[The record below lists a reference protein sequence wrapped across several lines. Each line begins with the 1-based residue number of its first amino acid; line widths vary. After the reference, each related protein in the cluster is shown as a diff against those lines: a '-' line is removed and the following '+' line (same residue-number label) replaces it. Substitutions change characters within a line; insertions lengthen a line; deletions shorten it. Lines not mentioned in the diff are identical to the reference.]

1 MSRVSIRYKEK
12 RNGMK
17 SVYLQ
22 FYPGIRN
29 SKGEIVKYEFLNLEV
44 YSNPKTKDQRLF
56 NKTIEEISESIR
68 CQRYIQI
75 VRRDYNFLGKDNL
88 DGDFL
93 EYFHRNADFHGPKFE
108 AARLHFEEFC
118 GHSCK
123 FRDLSQSFCEKYR
136 YYILHDKHLTNNN
149 KSIKRNTASS
159 YFNVFLNIVKL
170 AFKDN
175 IISHDYTSDIRPI
188 KWNHD
193 TSKDY
198 LTDEEVMML
207 EHVKYEKYPQ
217 IPQASL
223 FSIYTGLRRSD
234 ILDLKWEHFVRRGNH
249 VYIEKYIAKT
259 GMFARLPL
267 SKDALRIIG
276 KRKKEGTV
284 FTELTISILNI
295 HVKKWLESAGIKKN
309 ITFHCFRHTYAMMLT
324 EKGISINVI
333 SALLC
338 HKKLSSTQIYSK
350 VTRQMAEEAIEKA
363 NIMGINKQKKGKS
376 TISPELAL

>member
-12 RNGMK
+12 TNGMK

-22 FYPGIRN
+22 FYPGIRD

-44 YSNPKTKDQRLF
+44 YSNPKTKAQRLF

-75 VRRDYNFLGKDNL
+75 VKRDYNFLGKDNL
-88 DGDFL
+88 EGDFL

-118 GHSCK
+118 DHSCK
-123 FRDLSQSFCEKYR
+123 FKDLSPSLCEKYR
-136 YYILHDKHLTNNN
+136 FYILHDKHLANCD
-149 KSIKRNTASS
+149 KSIKHNTASS

-175 IISHDYTSDIRPI
+175 IIPDDYTKDVRPI

-193 TSKDY
+193 INKDY
-198 LTDEEVMML
+198 LTVEEIHLL
-207 EHVKYEKYPQ
+207 EQMKYDKHPQ
-217 IPQASL
+217 LPQACL

-249 VYIEKYIAKT
+249 VYIEKKIVKT
-259 GMFARLPL
+259 EMFVRLPL
-267 SKDALRIIG
+267 SRDALRIIG

-295 HVKKWLESAGIKKN
+295 HVKRWLELANIRKH

-324 EKGISINVI
+324 EKGISTNII
-333 SALLC
+333 SSLLC
-338 HKKLSSTQIYSK
+338 HKKLSSTQVYSK
-350 VTRQMAEEAIEKA
+350 VTTQMVERTIEQIDFK
-363 NIMGINKQKKGKS
+363 NDNNPKK
-376 TISPELAL
+376 LNL

>member
-12 RNGMK
+12 TNGMK

-29 SKGEIVKYEFLNLEV
+29 TKGEIVKYEFLNLEV
-44 YSNPKTKDQRLF
+44 YSNPKTKEQRLF

-75 VRRDYNFLGKDNL
+75 VKRDYNFLGKDNL
-88 DGDFL
+88 EGDFL

-123 FRDLSQSFCEKYR
+123 FKDLSPSLCEKYR
-136 YYILHDKHLTNNN
+136 FYILHDKHLANCD
-149 KSIKRNTASS
+149 KSIKHNTASS

-175 IISHDYTSDIRPI
+175 IIPDDYTKDVRPI

-193 TSKDY
+193 INKDY
-198 LTDEEVMML
+198 LTVEEIQLL
-207 EHVKYEKYPQ
+207 EQMKYDKHPQ
-217 IPQASL
+217 LPQACL

-249 VYIEKYIAKT
+249 VYIEKKIVKT
-259 GMFARLPL
+259 EMFVRLPL
-267 SKDALRIIG
+267 SRDALRIIG

-295 HVKKWLESAGIKKN
+295 HVKRWLELANIRKH

-324 EKGISINVI
+324 EKGISTNII
-333 SALLC
+333 SSLLC
-338 HKKLSSTQIYSK
+338 HKKLSSTQVYSK
-350 VTRQMAEEAIEKA
+350 VTTQMVERTIEQIDFK
-363 NIMGINKQKKGKS
+363 NDNNPKK
-376 TISPELAL
+376 LNL

>member
-12 RNGMK
+12 TNGMK

-118 GHSCK
+118 DHSCK
-123 FRDLSQSFCEKYR
+123 FKDLSPSLCEKYR
-136 YYILHDKHLTNNN
+136 FYILHDKHLANCD
-149 KSIKRNTASS
+149 KSIKHNTASS

-175 IISHDYTSDIRPI
+175 IIPDDYTKDVRPI

-193 TSKDY
+193 INKDY
-198 LTDEEVMML
+198 LTVEEIQLL
-207 EHVKYEKYPQ
+207 EQMKYDKHAQ
-217 IPQASL
+217 LPQACL

-249 VYIEKYIAKT
+249 VYIEKKIVKT
-259 GMFARLPL
+259 EMFVRLPL
-267 SKDALRIIG
+267 SRDALRIIG

-295 HVKKWLESAGIKKN
+295 HVKRWLELANIRKH

-324 EKGISINVI
+324 EKGISTNII
-333 SALLC
+333 SSLLC
-338 HKKLSSTQIYSK
+338 HKKLSSTQVYSK
-350 VTRQMAEEAIEKA
+350 VTTQMVERTIEQIDFK
-363 NIMGINKQKKGKS
+363 NDNNPKK
-376 TISPELAL
+376 LNL

>member
-12 RNGMK
+12 TNGMK

-29 SKGEIVKYEFLNLEV
+29 TKGEIVKYEFLNLEV
-44 YSNPKTKDQRLF
+44 YSNPKTKEQRLF

-123 FRDLSQSFCEKYR
+123 FKDLSPSLCEKYR
-136 YYILHDKHLTNNN
+136 FYILHDKHLANCD
-149 KSIKRNTASS
+149 KSIKHNTASS

-175 IISHDYTSDIRPI
+175 IIPDDYTKDVRPI

-193 TSKDY
+193 INKDY
-198 LTDEEVMML
+198 LTVEEIQLL
-207 EHVKYEKYPQ
+207 EHMKYDKHPQ
-217 IPQASL
+217 LPQACM

-249 VYIEKYIAKT
+249 VYIEKKIVKT
-259 GMFARLPL
+259 EMFVRLPL
-267 SKDALRIIG
+267 SRDALRIIG

-295 HVKKWLESAGIKKN
+295 HVKRWLELANIRKH

-324 EKGISINVI
+324 EKGISTNII
-333 SALLC
+333 SSLLC
-338 HKKLSSTQIYSK
+338 HKKLSSTQVYSK
-350 VTRQMAEEAIEKA
+350 VTTQMVERTIAQIDFKTD
-363 NIMGINKQKKGKS
+363 NNPKK
-376 TISPELAL
+376 LNL

>member
-12 RNGMK
+12 TNGMK

-29 SKGEIVKYEFLNLEV
+29 TKGEIVKYEFLNLEV
-44 YSNPKTKDQRLF
+44 YSNPKTKEQRLF

-123 FRDLSQSFCEKYR
+123 FKDLSPSLCEKYR
-136 YYILHDKHLTNNN
+136 FYILHDKHLANCD
-149 KSIKRNTASS
+149 KSIKHNTASS

-175 IISHDYTSDIRPI
+175 IIPDDYTKDVRPI

-193 TSKDY
+193 INKDY
-198 LTDEEVMML
+198 LTVEEIQLL
-207 EHVKYEKYPQ
+207 EQMKYDKHPQ
-217 IPQASL
+217 LPQACL

-249 VYIEKYIAKT
+249 VYIEKKIVKT
-259 GMFARLPL
+259 EMFVRLPL
-267 SKDALRIIG
+267 SRDALRIIG

-295 HVKKWLESAGIKKN
+295 HVKRWLELANIRKH

-324 EKGISINVI
+324 EKGISTNII
-333 SALLC
+333 SSLLC
-338 HKKLSSTQIYSK
+338 HKKLSSTQVYSK
-350 VTRQMAEEAIEKA
+350 VTTQMVERTIEQIDFK
-363 NIMGINKQKKGKS
+363 NDNNPKK
-376 TISPELAL
+376 LNL

>member
-12 RNGMK
+12 TNGMK

-44 YSNPKTKDQRLF
+44 YSNPKTKTQRLF

-75 VRRDYNFLGKDNL
+75 VKRDYNFLGKDNL
-88 DGDFL
+88 EGDFL
-93 EYFHRNADFHGPKFE
+93 EYFHTNADFHGPKFE

-123 FRDLSQSFCEKYR
+123 FKDLSPSLCEKYR
-136 YYILHDKHLTNNN
+136 FYILHDKHLANCD
-149 KSIKRNTASS
+149 KSIKHNTASS

-175 IISHDYTSDIRPI
+175 IIPDDYTKDVRPI

-193 TSKDY
+193 INKDY
-198 LTDEEVMML
+198 LTVEEIQLL
-207 EHVKYEKYPQ
+207 EHMKYDKHPQ
-217 IPQASL
+217 LPQACL

-249 VYIEKYIAKT
+249 VYIEKKIVKT
-259 GMFARLPL
+259 EMFVRLPL
-267 SKDALRIIG
+267 SRDALRIIG

-295 HVKKWLESAGIKKN
+295 HVKRWLELANIRKH

-324 EKGISINVI
+324 EKGISTNII
-333 SALLC
+333 SSLLC
-338 HKKLSSTQIYSK
+338 HKKLSSTQVYSK
-350 VTRQMAEEAIEKA
+350 VTTQMVERTIEQIDFK
-363 NIMGINKQKKGKS
+363 NDNNPKK
-376 TISPELAL
+376 LNL

>member
-12 RNGMK
+12 TNGMK

-22 FYPGIRN
+22 FYPGIRD

-44 YSNPKTKDQRLF
+44 YSNPKTKAQRLF
-56 NKTIEEISESIR
+56 NKTIEEISETIR

-75 VRRDYNFLGKDNL
+75 VKRDYNFLGKDNL
-88 DGDFL
+88 EGDFL

-123 FRDLSQSFCEKYR
+123 FKDLSPSLCEKYR
-136 YYILHDKHLTNNN
+136 FYILHDKHLANCD
-149 KSIKRNTASS
+149 KSIKHNTASS

-175 IISHDYTSDIRPI
+175 IIPDDYTKDVRPI

-193 TSKDY
+193 INKDY
-198 LTDEEVMML
+198 LTVEEIQLL
-207 EHVKYEKYPQ
+207 EHMKYDKHPQ
-217 IPQASL
+217 LPQACL

-249 VYIEKYIAKT
+249 VYIEKKIVKT
-259 GMFARLPL
+259 EMFVRLPL
-267 SKDALRIIG
+267 SRDALRIIG

-295 HVKKWLESAGIKKN
+295 HVKRWLELANIRKH
-309 ITFHCFRHTYAMMLT
+309 ITFHCFRHTYAMILT
-324 EKGISINVI
+324 EKGISTNII
-333 SALLC
+333 SSLLC
-338 HKKLSSTQIYSK
+338 HKKLSSTQVYSK
-350 VTRQMAEEAIEKA
+350 VTTQMVERTIEQIDFK
-363 NIMGINKQKKGKS
+363 NDNNPKK
-376 TISPELAL
+376 LNL

>member
-12 RNGMK
+12 TNGMK

-88 DGDFL
+88 EGDFL

-123 FRDLSQSFCEKYR
+123 FKDLSPSLCEKYR
-136 YYILHDKHLTNNN
+136 FYILHDKHLANCD
-149 KSIKRNTASS
+149 KSIKHNTASS

-175 IISHDYTSDIRPI
+175 IIPDDYTKDVRPI

-193 TSKDY
+193 INKDY
-198 LTDEEVMML
+198 LTVEEIQLL
-207 EHVKYEKYPQ
+207 EQMKYDKHPQ
-217 IPQASL
+217 LPQACL

-249 VYIEKYIAKT
+249 VYIEKKIVKT
-259 GMFARLPL
+259 EMFVRLPL
-267 SKDALRIIG
+267 SRDALRIIG

-295 HVKKWLESAGIKKN
+295 HVKRWLELANIRKH

-324 EKGISINVI
+324 EKGISTNII
-333 SALLC
+333 SSLLC
-338 HKKLSSTQIYSK
+338 HKKLSSTQVYSK
-350 VTRQMAEEAIEKA
+350 VTTQMVERTIEQIDFK
-363 NIMGINKQKKGKS
+363 NDNNPKK
-376 TISPELAL
+376 LNL

>member
-12 RNGMK
+12 TNGMK

-75 VRRDYNFLGKDNL
+75 VKRDYNFLGKDNL
-88 DGDFL
+88 EGDFL
-93 EYFHRNADFHGPKFE
+93 EYFHRNADCHGPKFE

-123 FRDLSQSFCEKYR
+123 FKDLSPSLCEKYR
-136 YYILHDKHLTNNN
+136 FYILHDKHLANCD
-149 KSIKRNTASS
+149 KSIKHNTASS

-175 IISHDYTSDIRPI
+175 IIPDDYTKDVRPI

-193 TSKDY
+193 INKDY
-198 LTDEEVMML
+198 LTVEEIQLL
-207 EHVKYEKYPQ
+207 EQMKYDKHPQ
-217 IPQASL
+217 LPQACL
-223 FSIYTGLRRSD
+223 LSIYTGLRRSD

-249 VYIEKYIAKT
+249 VYIEKKIVKT
-259 GMFARLPL
+259 EMFVRLPL
-267 SKDALRIIG
+267 SRDALRIIG

-295 HVKKWLESAGIKKN
+295 HVKRWLELANIRKH

-324 EKGISINVI
+324 EKGISTNII
-333 SALLC
+333 SSLLC
-338 HKKLSSTQIYSK
+338 HKKLSSTQVYSK
-350 VTRQMAEEAIEKA
+350 VTTQMVERTIEQIDFK
-363 NIMGINKQKKGKS
+363 NDNNPKK
-376 TISPELAL
+376 LNL

>member
-12 RNGMK
+12 TNGMK

-22 FYPGIRN
+22 FYPGIQN
-29 SKGEIVKYEFLNLEV
+29 PKGEIVKYEFLNLEV

-75 VRRDYNFLGKDNL
+75 VKRDYNFLGKDNL
-88 DGDFL
+88 EGDFL

-123 FRDLSQSFCEKYR
+123 FKDLSPSLCEKYR
-136 YYILHDKHLTNNN
+136 FYILHDKHLANCD
-149 KSIKRNTASS
+149 KSIKHNTASS

-175 IISHDYTSDIRPI
+175 IIPDDYTKDVRPI

-193 TSKDY
+193 INKDY
-198 LTDEEVMML
+198 LTVEEIQLL
-207 EHVKYEKYPQ
+207 EQMKYDKHPQ
-217 IPQASL
+217 LPQACL

-249 VYIEKYIAKT
+249 VYIEKKIVKT
-259 GMFARLPL
+259 EMFVRLPL
-267 SKDALRIIG
+267 SRDALRIIG

-295 HVKKWLESAGIKKN
+295 HVKRWLELANIRKH

-324 EKGISINVI
+324 EKGISTNII
-333 SALLC
+333 SSLLC
-338 HKKLSSTQIYSK
+338 HKKLSSTQVYSK
-350 VTRQMAEEAIEKA
+350 VTTQMVERTIEQIDFK
-363 NIMGINKQKKGKS
+363 NDNNPKK
-376 TISPELAL
+376 LNL

>member
-12 RNGMK
+12 TNGMK

-22 FYPGIRN
+22 FYPGIRD

-44 YSNPKTKDQRLF
+44 YSNPKTKAQRLF

-75 VRRDYNFLGKDNL
+75 VKRDYNFLGKDNL
-88 DGDFL
+88 EGDFL

-123 FRDLSQSFCEKYR
+123 FKDLSPSLCEKYR
-136 YYILHDKHLTNNN
+136 FYILHDKHLANCD
-149 KSIKRNTASS
+149 KSIKHNTASS

-175 IISHDYTSDIRPI
+175 IIPDEYTKDVRPI

-193 TSKDY
+193 INKDY
-198 LTDEEVMML
+198 LTVEEIQLL
-207 EHVKYEKYPQ
+207 EHMKYDKHPQ
-217 IPQASL
+217 LPQACL

-249 VYIEKYIAKT
+249 VYIEKKIVKT
-259 GMFARLPL
+259 EMFVRLPL
-267 SKDALRIIG
+267 SRDALRIIG

-295 HVKKWLESAGIKKN
+295 HVKRWLELANIRKH

-324 EKGISINVI
+324 EKGISTNII
-333 SALLC
+333 SSLLC
-338 HKKLSSTQIYSK
+338 HKKLSSTQVYSK
-350 VTRQMAEEAIEKA
+350 VTTQMVERTIEQIDFK
-363 NIMGINKQKKGKS
+363 NDNNPKK
-376 TISPELAL
+376 LNL

>member
-12 RNGMK
+12 TNGMK

-29 SKGEIVKYEFLNLEV
+29 TKGEIVKYEFLNLEV
-44 YSNPKTKDQRLF
+44 YSNPKTKEQRLF

-88 DGDFL
+88 EGDFL

-123 FRDLSQSFCEKYR
+123 FKDLSPSLCEKYR
-136 YYILHDKHLTNNN
+136 FYILHDKHLANCD
-149 KSIKRNTASS
+149 KSIKHNTASS

-175 IISHDYTSDIRPI
+175 IIPDDYTKDVRPI

-193 TSKDY
+193 INKDY
-198 LTDEEVMML
+198 LTVEEIQLL
-207 EHVKYEKYPQ
+207 EHMKYDKHPQ
-217 IPQASL
+217 LPQACL

-249 VYIEKYIAKT
+249 VYIEKKIVKT
-259 GMFARLPL
+259 EMFVRLPL
-267 SKDALRIIG
+267 SRDALRIIG

-295 HVKKWLESAGIKKN
+295 HVKRWLELANIRKH

-324 EKGISINVI
+324 EKGISTNII
-333 SALLC
+333 SSLLC
-338 HKKLSSTQIYSK
+338 HKKLSSTQVYSK
-350 VTRQMAEEAIEKA
+350 VTTQMVERTIEQIDFK
-363 NIMGINKQKKGKS
+363 NDNNPKK
-376 TISPELAL
+376 LNL

>member
-12 RNGMK
+12 TNGMK

-22 FYPGIRN
+22 FYPGIRD

-44 YSNPKTKDQRLF
+44 YSNPKTKAQRLF

-75 VRRDYNFLGKDNL
+75 VKRDYNFLGKDNL
-88 DGDFL
+88 EGDFL

-123 FRDLSQSFCEKYR
+123 FKDLSPSLCEKYR
-136 YYILHDKHLTNNN
+136 FYILHDKHLANCD
-149 KSIKRNTASS
+149 KSIKHNTASS

-175 IISHDYTSDIRPI
+175 IIPDDYTKDVRPI

-193 TSKDY
+193 INKDY
-198 LTDEEVMML
+198 LTDEEIQLL
-207 EHVKYEKYPQ
+207 EHMKYDKHPQ
-217 IPQASL
+217 LPQACL

-249 VYIEKYIAKT
+249 VYIEKKIVKT
-259 GMFARLPL
+259 EMFVRLPL
-267 SKDALRIIG
+267 SRDALRIIG

-295 HVKKWLESAGIKKN
+295 HVKRWLELANIRKH

-324 EKGISINVI
+324 EKGISTNII
-333 SALLC
+333 SSLLC
-338 HKKLSSTQIYSK
+338 HKKLSSTQVYSK
-350 VTRQMAEEAIEKA
+350 VTTQMVERTIEQIDFK
-363 NIMGINKQKKGKS
+363 NDNNPKK
-376 TISPELAL
+376 LNL

>member
-12 RNGMK
+12 TNGMK

-44 YSNPKTKDQRLF
+44 YSNPKTKAQRLF

-75 VRRDYNFLGKDNL
+75 VKRDYNFLGKDNL
-88 DGDFL
+88 EGDFL

-123 FRDLSQSFCEKYR
+123 FKDLSPSLCEKYR
-136 YYILHDKHLTNNN
+136 FYILHDKHLANCD
-149 KSIKRNTASS
+149 KSIKHNTASS

-175 IISHDYTSDIRPI
+175 IIPDDYTKDVRPI

-193 TSKDY
+193 INKDY
-198 LTDEEVMML
+198 LTVEEIQLL
-207 EHVKYEKYPQ
+207 EQMKYDKHPQ
-217 IPQASL
+217 LPQACL

-249 VYIEKYIAKT
+249 VYIEKKIVKT
-259 GMFARLPL
+259 EMFVRLPL
-267 SKDALRIIG
+267 SRDALRIIG

-295 HVKKWLESAGIKKN
+295 HVKRWLELANIRKH

-324 EKGISINVI
+324 EKGISTNII
-333 SALLC
+333 SSLLC
-338 HKKLSSTQIYSK
+338 HKKLSSTQVYSK
-350 VTRQMAEEAIEKA
+350 VTTQMVERTIEQIDFK
-363 NIMGINKQKKGKS
+363 NDNNPKK
-376 TISPELAL
+376 LNL

>member
-12 RNGMK
+12 TNGMK

-22 FYPGIRN
+22 FYPGIRD

-44 YSNPKTKDQRLF
+44 YSNPKTKVQRLF

-75 VRRDYNFLGKDNL
+75 VKRDYNFLGKDNL
-88 DGDFL
+88 EGDFL

-123 FRDLSQSFCEKYR
+123 FKDLSPSLCEKYR
-136 YYILHDKHLTNNN
+136 FYILHDKHLANCD
-149 KSIKRNTASS
+149 KSIKHNTASS

-175 IISHDYTSDIRPI
+175 IIPDDYTKDVRPI

-193 TSKDY
+193 INKDY
-198 LTDEEVMML
+198 LTVEEIQLL
-207 EHVKYEKYPQ
+207 EHMKYYKHPQ
-217 IPQASL
+217 LPQACL

-249 VYIEKYIAKT
+249 VYIEKKIVKT
-259 GMFARLPL
+259 EMFVRLPL
-267 SKDALRIIG
+267 SRDALRIIG

-295 HVKKWLESAGIKKN
+295 HVKRWLELANIRKH

-324 EKGISINVI
+324 EKGISTNII
-333 SALLC
+333 SSLLC
-338 HKKLSSTQIYSK
+338 HKKLSSTQVYSK
-350 VTRQMAEEAIEKA
+350 VTTQMVERTIEQIDFK
-363 NIMGINKQKKGKS
+363 NDNNPKK
-376 TISPELAL
+376 LNL

>member
-1 MSRVSIRYKEK
+1 MNRVTIRYKEK
-12 RNGMK
+12 TNGMK

-22 FYPGIRN
+22 FYPGIQN
-29 SKGEIVKYEFLNLEV
+29 PKGEIVKYEFLNLEV

-68 CQRYIQI
+68 CQRYIQL

-88 DGDFL
+88 EGDFL

-123 FRDLSQSFCEKYR
+123 FKDLSPSFCEKYR
-136 YYILHDKHLTNNN
+136 FYILHDKHLANCD
-149 KSIKRNTASS
+149 KSIKHNTASS

-170 AFKDN
+170 AYKDN
-175 IISHDYTSDIRPI
+175 IIPNDYTKDVSSI

-193 TSKDY
+193 TYKDY
-198 LTDEEVMML
+198 LTVEEIQLL
-207 EHVKYEKYPQ
+207 EHTKYDKHPQ
-217 IPQASL
+217 LPQACL

-234 ILDLKWEHFVRRGNH
+234 ILDLKWEHFVRHGNH
-249 VYIEKYIAKT
+249 VYIEKTIVKT
-259 GMFARLPL
+259 EAFVRLPL

-295 HVKKWLESAGIKKN
+295 HVKRWLELANIRKH

-324 EKGISINVI
+324 EKGISTNII
-333 SALLC
+333 SSLLC

-350 VTRQMAEEAIEKA
+350 VTTQMIERTIEQINNKNDNNPKKL
-363 NIMGINKQKKGKS
+363 NI
-376 TISPELAL
+376 

>member
-12 RNGMK
+12 TNGMK

-118 GHSCK
+118 DHSCK
-123 FRDLSQSFCEKYR
+123 FKDLSPSLCEKYR
-136 YYILHDKHLTNNN
+136 FYILHDKHLANCD
-149 KSIKRNTASS
+149 KSIKHNTASS

-175 IISHDYTSDIRPI
+175 IIPDDYTKDVRPI

-193 TSKDY
+193 INKDY
-198 LTDEEVMML
+198 LTVEEIQLL
-207 EHVKYEKYPQ
+207 EQMKYDKHPQ
-217 IPQASL
+217 LPQACL

-249 VYIEKYIAKT
+249 VYIEKKIVKT
-259 GMFARLPL
+259 EMFVRLPL
-267 SKDALRIIG
+267 SRDALRIIG

-295 HVKKWLESAGIKKN
+295 HVKRWLELANIRKH

-324 EKGISINVI
+324 EKGISTNII
-333 SALLC
+333 SSLLC
-338 HKKLSSTQIYSK
+338 HKKLSSTQVYSK
-350 VTRQMAEEAIEKA
+350 VTTQMVERTIEQIDFK
-363 NIMGINKQKKGKS
+363 NDNNPKK
-376 TISPELAL
+376 LNL

>member
-12 RNGMK
+12 TNGMK
-17 SVYLQ
+17 SIYLQ

-44 YSNPKTKDQRLF
+44 YSNPKTKEQRLF

-123 FRDLSQSFCEKYR
+123 FKDLSPSLCEKYR
-136 YYILHDKHLTNNN
+136 FYILHDKHLANCD
-149 KSIKRNTASS
+149 KSIKHNTASS

-175 IISHDYTSDIRPI
+175 IIPDDYTKDVRPI

-193 TSKDY
+193 INKDY
-198 LTDEEVMML
+198 LTVEEIQLL
-207 EHVKYEKYPQ
+207 EQMKYDKHPQ
-217 IPQASL
+217 LPQACL

-249 VYIEKYIAKT
+249 VYIEKKIVKT
-259 GMFARLPL
+259 EMFVRLPL
-267 SKDALRIIG
+267 SRDALRIIG

-295 HVKKWLESAGIKKN
+295 HVKRWLELANIRKH

-324 EKGISINVI
+324 EKGISTNII
-333 SALLC
+333 SSLLC
-338 HKKLSSTQIYSK
+338 HKKLSSTQVYSK
-350 VTRQMAEEAIEKA
+350 VTTQMVERTIEQIDFK
-363 NIMGINKQKKGKS
+363 NDNNPKK
-376 TISPELAL
+376 LNL

>member
-12 RNGMK
+12 TNGMK

-22 FYPGIRN
+22 FYPGIRD
-29 SKGEIVKYEFLNLEV
+29 SKGKIVKYEFLNLEV
-44 YSNPKTKDQRLF
+44 YSNPKTKAQRLF

-75 VRRDYNFLGKDNL
+75 VKRDYNFLGKDNL
-88 DGDFL
+88 EGDIL
-93 EYFHRNADFHGPKFE
+93 EYFHRNADYHGPKFE

-123 FRDLSQSFCEKYR
+123 FKDLSPSLCEKYR
-136 YYILHDKHLTNNN
+136 FYILHDKHLANCD
-149 KSIKRNTASS
+149 KSIKHNTASS

-175 IISHDYTSDIRPI
+175 IIPDDYTKDVRPI

-193 TSKDY
+193 INKDY
-198 LTDEEVMML
+198 LTVEEIQLL
-207 EHVKYEKYPQ
+207 EQMKYDKHPQ
-217 IPQASL
+217 LPQACL

-249 VYIEKYIAKT
+249 VYIEKKIVKT
-259 GMFARLPL
+259 EMFVRLPL
-267 SKDALRIIG
+267 SRDALRIIG

-295 HVKKWLESAGIKKN
+295 HVKRWLELANIRKH

-324 EKGISINVI
+324 EKGISTNII
-333 SALLC
+333 SSLLC
-338 HKKLSSTQIYSK
+338 HKKLSSTQVYSK
-350 VTRQMAEEAIEKA
+350 VTTQMVERTIEQIDFK
-363 NIMGINKQKKGKS
+363 NDNNPKK
-376 TISPELAL
+376 LNL

>member
-12 RNGMK
+12 TNGMK

-75 VRRDYNFLGKDNL
+75 VKRDYNFLGKDNL

-123 FRDLSQSFCEKYR
+123 FKDLSPSLCEKYR
-136 YYILHDKHLTNNN
+136 FYILHDKHLANCD
-149 KSIKRNTASS
+149 KSIKHNTASI

-175 IISHDYTSDIRPI
+175 IIPDDYTKDVRPI

-193 TSKDY
+193 INKDY
-198 LTDEEVMML
+198 LTVEEIQLL
-207 EHVKYEKYPQ
+207 EQMKYDKHPQ
-217 IPQASL
+217 LPQACL

-249 VYIEKYIAKT
+249 VYIEKKIVKT
-259 GMFARLPL
+259 EMFVRLPL
-267 SKDALRIIG
+267 SRDALRIIG

-295 HVKKWLESAGIKKN
+295 HVKRWLELANIRKH

-324 EKGISINVI
+324 EKGISTNII
-333 SALLC
+333 SSLLC
-338 HKKLSSTQIYSK
+338 HKKLSSTQVYSK
-350 VTRQMAEEAIEKA
+350 VTTQMIERTIEQIDFK
-363 NIMGINKQKKGKS
+363 NDNNPKK
-376 TISPELAL
+376 LNL

>member
-12 RNGMK
+12 TNGMK

-29 SKGEIVKYEFLNLEV
+29 TKGEIVKYEFLNLEV
-44 YSNPKTKDQRLF
+44 YSNPKTKEQRLF

-118 GHSCK
+118 DHSCK
-123 FRDLSQSFCEKYR
+123 FKDLSPSLCEKYR
-136 YYILHDKHLTNNN
+136 FYILHDKHLANCD
-149 KSIKRNTASS
+149 KSIKHNTASS

-175 IISHDYTSDIRPI
+175 IIPDDYTKDVRPI

-193 TSKDY
+193 INKDY
-198 LTDEEVMML
+198 LTVEEIQLL
-207 EHVKYEKYPQ
+207 EQMKYDKHPQ
-217 IPQASL
+217 LPQACL

-249 VYIEKYIAKT
+249 VYIEKKIVKT
-259 GMFARLPL
+259 EMFVRLPL
-267 SKDALRIIG
+267 SRDALRIIG

-295 HVKKWLESAGIKKN
+295 HVKRWLELANIRKH

-324 EKGISINVI
+324 EKGISTNII
-333 SALLC
+333 SSLLC
-338 HKKLSSTQIYSK
+338 HKKLSSTQVYSK
-350 VTRQMAEEAIEKA
+350 VTTQMVERTIEQIDFK
-363 NIMGINKQKKGKS
+363 NDNNPKK
-376 TISPELAL
+376 LNL

>member
-12 RNGMK
+12 TNGMK

-22 FYPGIRN
+22 FYPGIRD

-44 YSNPKTKDQRLF
+44 YSNPKTKEQRLF

-75 VRRDYNFLGKDNL
+75 VKRDYNFLGKDNL
-88 DGDFL
+88 EGDFL
-93 EYFHRNADFHGPKFE
+93 EYFHMNADFHGPKFE

-123 FRDLSQSFCEKYR
+123 FKDLSPSLCEKYR
-136 YYILHDKHLTNNN
+136 FYILHDKHLANCD
-149 KSIKRNTASS
+149 KSIKHNTASS

-175 IISHDYTSDIRPI
+175 IIPDDYTKDVRPI

-193 TSKDY
+193 INKDY
-198 LTDEEVMML
+198 LTVEEIQLL
-207 EHVKYEKYPQ
+207 EHMKYDKHPQ
-217 IPQASL
+217 LPQACL

-249 VYIEKYIAKT
+249 VYIEKKIVKT
-259 GMFARLPL
+259 EMFVRLPL
-267 SKDALRIIG
+267 SRDALRIIG

-295 HVKKWLESAGIKKN
+295 HVKRWLELANIRKH

-324 EKGISINVI
+324 EKGISTNII
-333 SALLC
+333 SSLLC
-338 HKKLSSTQIYSK
+338 HKKLSSTQVYSK
-350 VTRQMAEEAIEKA
+350 VTTQMVERTIEQIDFK
-363 NIMGINKQKKGKS
+363 NDNNPKK
-376 TISPELAL
+376 LNL

>member
-12 RNGMK
+12 TNGMK

-29 SKGEIVKYEFLNLEV
+29 TKGEIVKYEFLNLEV
-44 YSNPKTKDQRLF
+44 YSNPKTKEQRLF

-75 VRRDYNFLGKDNL
+75 VKRDYNFLGKDNL

-123 FRDLSQSFCEKYR
+123 FKDLSPSLCEKYR
-136 YYILHDKHLTNNN
+136 FYILHDKHLANCD
-149 KSIKRNTASS
+149 KSIKHNTASS

-175 IISHDYTSDIRPI
+175 IIPDDYTKEVRPI

-193 TSKDY
+193 INKDY
-198 LTDEEVMML
+198 LTVEEIQLL
-207 EHVKYEKYPQ
+207 EQMKYDKHPQ
-217 IPQASL
+217 LPQACL

-249 VYIEKYIAKT
+249 VYIEKKIVKT
-259 GMFARLPL
+259 EMFVRLPL
-267 SKDALRIIG
+267 SRDALRIIG

-295 HVKKWLESAGIKKN
+295 HVKRWLELANIRKH

-324 EKGISINVI
+324 EKGISTNII
-333 SALLC
+333 SSLLC

-350 VTRQMAEEAIEKA
+350 VTTQMIERT
-363 NIMGINKQKKGKS
+363 IEQINNKNDNNQKKLN
-376 TISPELAL
+376 I

>member
-12 RNGMK
+12 TNGMK

-44 YSNPKTKDQRLF
+44 YSNPKTKAQRLF

-75 VRRDYNFLGKDNL
+75 VKRDYNFLGKDNL

-123 FRDLSQSFCEKYR
+123 FKDLSPSLCEKYR
-136 YYILHDKHLTNNN
+136 FYILHDKHLANCD
-149 KSIKRNTASS
+149 KSIKHNTASS

-175 IISHDYTSDIRPI
+175 IIPDDYTKDVRPI

-193 TSKDY
+193 INKDY
-198 LTDEEVMML
+198 LTVEEIQLL
-207 EHVKYEKYPQ
+207 EQMKYDKHPQ
-217 IPQASL
+217 LPQACL

-249 VYIEKYIAKT
+249 VYIEKKIVKT
-259 GMFARLPL
+259 EMFVRLPL
-267 SKDALRIIG
+267 SRDALRIIG

-295 HVKKWLESAGIKKN
+295 HVKRWLELANIRKH

-324 EKGISINVI
+324 EKGISTNII
-333 SALLC
+333 SSLLC
-338 HKKLSSTQIYSK
+338 HKKLSSTQVYSK
-350 VTRQMAEEAIEKA
+350 VTTQMVERTIEQIDFK
-363 NIMGINKQKKGKS
+363 NDNNPKK
-376 TISPELAL
+376 LNL

>member
-12 RNGMK
+12 TNGMK

-108 AARLHFEEFC
+108 AARLHFEEFR

-123 FRDLSQSFCEKYR
+123 FKDLSPSLCEKYR
-136 YYILHDKHLTNNN
+136 FYILHDKHLANCD
-149 KSIKRNTASS
+149 KSIKHNTASS

-175 IISHDYTSDIRPI
+175 IIPDDYTKDVRPI

-193 TSKDY
+193 INKDY
-198 LTDEEVMML
+198 LTVEEIQLL
-207 EHVKYEKYPQ
+207 EHMKYDKHPQ
-217 IPQASL
+217 LPQACL

-249 VYIEKYIAKT
+249 VYIEKKIVKT
-259 GMFARLPL
+259 EMFVRLPL
-267 SKDALRIIG
+267 SRDALRIIG

-295 HVKKWLESAGIKKN
+295 HVKRWLELANIRKH

-324 EKGISINVI
+324 EKGISTNII
-333 SALLC
+333 SSLLC
-338 HKKLSSTQIYSK
+338 HKKLSSTQVYSK
-350 VTRQMAEEAIEKA
+350 VTTQMVERTIEQIDFK
-363 NIMGINKQKKGKS
+363 NDNNPKK
-376 TISPELAL
+376 LNL

>member
-12 RNGMK
+12 TNGMK

-22 FYPGIRN
+22 FYPGIRD

-44 YSNPKTKDQRLF
+44 YSNPKTKTQRLF

-75 VRRDYNFLGKDNL
+75 VKRDYNFLGKDNL
-88 DGDFL
+88 EGDFL

-123 FRDLSQSFCEKYR
+123 FKDLSPSLCEKYR
-136 YYILHDKHLTNNN
+136 FYILHDKHLANCD
-149 KSIKRNTASS
+149 KSIKHNTASS

-175 IISHDYTSDIRPI
+175 IIPDDYTKDVRPI

-193 TSKDY
+193 INKDY
-198 LTDEEVMML
+198 LTVEEIQLL
-207 EHVKYEKYPQ
+207 EQMKYDKHPQ
-217 IPQASL
+217 LPQACL

-249 VYIEKYIAKT
+249 VYIEKKIVKT
-259 GMFARLPL
+259 EMFVRLPL
-267 SKDALRIIG
+267 SRDALRIIG

-295 HVKKWLESAGIKKN
+295 HVKRWLELANIRKH

-324 EKGISINVI
+324 EKGISTNII
-333 SALLC
+333 SSLLC
-338 HKKLSSTQIYSK
+338 HKKLSSTQVYSK
-350 VTRQMAEEAIEKA
+350 VTTQMVERTIEQIDFK
-363 NIMGINKQKKGKS
+363 NDNNPKK
-376 TISPELAL
+376 LNL

>member
-12 RNGMK
+12 TNGMK

-44 YSNPKTKDQRLF
+44 YSNPKTKEQRLF

-123 FRDLSQSFCEKYR
+123 FKDLSPSLCEKYR
-136 YYILHDKHLTNNN
+136 FYILHDKHLANCD
-149 KSIKRNTASS
+149 KSIKHNTASS

-175 IISHDYTSDIRPI
+175 IIPDDYTKDVRPI

-193 TSKDY
+193 INKDY
-198 LTDEEVMML
+198 LTVEEIQLL
-207 EHVKYEKYPQ
+207 EHMKYDKHPQ
-217 IPQASL
+217 LPQACL

-249 VYIEKYIAKT
+249 VYIEKKIVKT
-259 GMFARLPL
+259 EMFVRLPL
-267 SKDALRIIG
+267 SRDALRIIG

-295 HVKKWLESAGIKKN
+295 HVKRWLELANIRKH

-324 EKGISINVI
+324 EKGISTNII
-333 SALLC
+333 SSLLC
-338 HKKLSSTQIYSK
+338 HKKLSSTQVYSK
-350 VTRQMAEEAIEKA
+350 VTTQMVERTIEQIDFK
-363 NIMGINKQKKGKS
+363 NDNNPKK
-376 TISPELAL
+376 LNL

>member
-12 RNGMK
+12 TNGMK

-29 SKGEIVKYEFLNLEV
+29 TKGEIVKYEFLNLEV
-44 YSNPKTKDQRLF
+44 YSNPKTKEQRLF

-123 FRDLSQSFCEKYR
+123 FKDLSPSLCEKYR
-136 YYILHDKHLTNNN
+136 FYILHDKHLANCD
-149 KSIKRNTASS
+149 KSIKHNTASS

-175 IISHDYTSDIRPI
+175 IIPDDYTKDVRPI

-193 TSKDY
+193 INKDY
-198 LTDEEVMML
+198 LTVEEIQLL
-207 EHVKYEKYPQ
+207 EHMKYYKHPQ
-217 IPQASL
+217 LPQACL

-249 VYIEKYIAKT
+249 VYIEKKIVKT
-259 GMFARLPL
+259 EMFVRLPL
-267 SKDALRIIG
+267 SRDALRIIG

-295 HVKKWLESAGIKKN
+295 HVKRWLELANIRKH

-324 EKGISINVI
+324 EKGISTNII
-333 SALLC
+333 SSLLC
-338 HKKLSSTQIYSK
+338 HKKLSSTQVYSK
-350 VTRQMAEEAIEKA
+350 VTTQMVERTIEQIDFK
-363 NIMGINKQKKGKS
+363 NDNNPKK
-376 TISPELAL
+376 LNL

>member
-12 RNGMK
+12 TNGMK

-22 FYPGIRN
+22 FYPGIRD

-123 FRDLSQSFCEKYR
+123 FKDLSPSLCEKYR
-136 YYILHDKHLTNNN
+136 FYILHDKHLANCD
-149 KSIKRNTASS
+149 KSIKHNTASS

-175 IISHDYTSDIRPI
+175 IIPDDYTKDVRPI

-193 TSKDY
+193 INKDY
-198 LTDEEVMML
+198 LTVEEIQLL
-207 EHVKYEKYPQ
+207 EHMKYDKHPQ
-217 IPQASL
+217 LPQACL

-249 VYIEKYIAKT
+249 VYIEKKIVKT
-259 GMFARLPL
+259 EMFVRLPL
-267 SKDALRIIG
+267 SRDALRIIG

-295 HVKKWLESAGIKKN
+295 HVKRWLELANIRKH

-324 EKGISINVI
+324 EKGISTNII
-333 SALLC
+333 SSLLC
-338 HKKLSSTQIYSK
+338 HKKLSSTQVYSK
-350 VTRQMAEEAIEKA
+350 VTIQMVERTIEQIDFK
-363 NIMGINKQKKGKS
+363 NDNNPKK
-376 TISPELAL
+376 LNL

>member
-12 RNGMK
+12 TNGMK

-123 FRDLSQSFCEKYR
+123 FKDLSPSLCEKYR
-136 YYILHDKHLTNNN
+136 FYILHDKHLANCD
-149 KSIKRNTASS
+149 KSIKHNTASS

-175 IISHDYTSDIRPI
+175 IIPDDYTKDVRPI

-193 TSKDY
+193 INKDY
-198 LTDEEVMML
+198 LTVEEIQLL
-207 EHVKYEKYPQ
+207 EHMKYDKHPQ
-217 IPQASL
+217 LPQACL

-249 VYIEKYIAKT
+249 VYIEKKIVKT
-259 GMFARLPL
+259 EMFVRLPL
-267 SKDALRIIG
+267 SRDALRIIG

-295 HVKKWLESAGIKKN
+295 HVKRWLELANIRKH

-324 EKGISINVI
+324 EKGISTNII
-333 SALLC
+333 SSLLC

-350 VTRQMAEEAIEKA
+350 VTTQMIERT
-363 NIMGINKQKKGKS
+363 IEQINNKNDNNQKKLN
-376 TISPELAL
+376 I

>member
-12 RNGMK
+12 TNGMK

-123 FRDLSQSFCEKYR
+123 FKDLSPSLCEKYR
-136 YYILHDKHLTNNN
+136 FYILHDKHLANCD
-149 KSIKRNTASS
+149 KSIKHNTASS

-175 IISHDYTSDIRPI
+175 IIPDDYTKDVRPI

-193 TSKDY
+193 INKDY
-198 LTDEEVMML
+198 LTVEEIQLL
-207 EHVKYEKYPQ
+207 EHMKYDKHPQ
-217 IPQASL
+217 LPQACL

-249 VYIEKYIAKT
+249 VYIEKKIVKT
-259 GMFARLPL
+259 EMFVRLPL
-267 SKDALRIIG
+267 SRDALRIIG

-295 HVKKWLESAGIKKN
+295 HVKMWLELANIRKH

-324 EKGISINVI
+324 EKGISTNII
-333 SALLC
+333 SSLLC
-338 HKKLSSTQIYSK
+338 HKKLSSTQVYSK
-350 VTRQMAEEAIEKA
+350 VTTQMVERTIEQIDFK
-363 NIMGINKQKKGKS
+363 NDNNPKK
-376 TISPELAL
+376 LNL

>member
-12 RNGMK
+12 TNGMK

-22 FYPGIRN
+22 FYPGIRD

-44 YSNPKTKDQRLF
+44 YSNPKTKAQRLF

-75 VRRDYNFLGKDNL
+75 VKRDYNFLGKDNL

-118 GHSCK
+118 DHSCK
-123 FRDLSQSFCEKYR
+123 FKDLSPSLCEKYR
-136 YYILHDKHLTNNN
+136 FYILHDKHLANCD
-149 KSIKRNTASS
+149 KSIKHNTASS

-175 IISHDYTSDIRPI
+175 IIPDDYTKDVRPI

-193 TSKDY
+193 INKDY
-198 LTDEEVMML
+198 LTVEEIQLL
-207 EHVKYEKYPQ
+207 EQMKYDKHPQ
-217 IPQASL
+217 LPQACL

-249 VYIEKYIAKT
+249 VYIEKKIVKT
-259 GMFARLPL
+259 EMFVRLPL
-267 SKDALRIIG
+267 SRDALRIIG

-295 HVKKWLESAGIKKN
+295 HLKRWLELANIRKH

-324 EKGISINVI
+324 EKGISTNII
-333 SALLC
+333 SSLLC
-338 HKKLSSTQIYSK
+338 HKKLSSTQVYSK
-350 VTRQMAEEAIEKA
+350 VTTQMVERTIEQIDFK
-363 NIMGINKQKKGKS
+363 NDNNPKK
-376 TISPELAL
+376 LNL

>member
-12 RNGMK
+12 TNGMK

-75 VRRDYNFLGKDNL
+75 VKRDYNFLGKDNL
-88 DGDFL
+88 EGDFL

-123 FRDLSQSFCEKYR
+123 FKDLSPSLCEKYR
-136 YYILHDKHLTNNN
+136 FYILHDKHLANCD
-149 KSIKRNTASS
+149 KSIKHNTASS

-175 IISHDYTSDIRPI
+175 IIPDDYTKDVRPI

-193 TSKDY
+193 INKDY
-198 LTDEEVMML
+198 LTVEEIQLL
-207 EHVKYEKYPQ
+207 EQMKYDKHPQ
-217 IPQASL
+217 LPQACL

-249 VYIEKYIAKT
+249 VYIEKKIVKT
-259 GMFARLPL
+259 EMFVRLPL
-267 SKDALRIIG
+267 SRDALRIIG

-295 HVKKWLESAGIKKN
+295 HVKRWLELANIRKH

-324 EKGISINVI
+324 EKGISTNII
-333 SALLC
+333 SSLLC
-338 HKKLSSTQIYSK
+338 HKKLSSTQVYSK
-350 VTRQMAEEAIEKA
+350 VTTQMVERTIEQIDFK
-363 NIMGINKQKKGKS
+363 NDNNPKK
-376 TISPELAL
+376 LNL

>member
-12 RNGMK
+12 TNGMK

-123 FRDLSQSFCEKYR
+123 FKDLSPSLCEKYR
-136 YYILHDKHLTNNN
+136 FYILHDKHLANCD
-149 KSIKRNTASS
+149 KSIKHNTASS

-175 IISHDYTSDIRPI
+175 IIPDDYTKDVRPI

-193 TSKDY
+193 INKDY
-198 LTDEEVMML
+198 LTVEEIQLL
-207 EHVKYEKYPQ
+207 EHMKYDKHPQ
-217 IPQASL
+217 LPQACL

-249 VYIEKYIAKT
+249 VYIEKKIIKT
-259 GMFARLPL
+259 EMFVRLPL
-267 SKDALRIIG
+267 SRDALRIIG

-295 HVKKWLESAGIKKN
+295 HVKRWLELANIRKH

-324 EKGISINVI
+324 EKGISTNII
-333 SALLC
+333 SSLLC
-338 HKKLSSTQIYSK
+338 HKKLSSTQVYSK
-350 VTRQMAEEAIEKA
+350 VTTQMVERTIEQIDFK
-363 NIMGINKQKKGKS
+363 NDNNPKK
-376 TISPELAL
+376 LNL

>member
-12 RNGMK
+12 TNGMK

-123 FRDLSQSFCEKYR
+123 FKDLSPSLCEKYR
-136 YYILHDKHLTNNN
+136 FYILHDKHLANCD
-149 KSIKRNTASS
+149 KSIKHNTASS

-175 IISHDYTSDIRPI
+175 IIPDDYTKDVRPI

-193 TSKDY
+193 INKDY
-198 LTDEEVMML
+198 LTVEEIQLL
-207 EHVKYEKYPQ
+207 EHMKYDKHPQ
-217 IPQASL
+217 LPQACL

-249 VYIEKYIAKT
+249 VYIEKKIVKT
-259 GMFARLPL
+259 EMFVRLPL
-267 SKDALRIIG
+267 SRDALRIIG

-295 HVKKWLESAGIKKN
+295 HVKRWLELANIRKH
-309 ITFHCFRHTYAMMLT
+309 ITFHCFRHTYAMLLT
-324 EKGISINVI
+324 EKGISTNII
-333 SALLC
+333 SSLLC
-338 HKKLSSTQIYSK
+338 HKKLSSTQVYSK
-350 VTRQMAEEAIEKA
+350 VTTQMVERTIEQIDFK
-363 NIMGINKQKKGKS
+363 NDNNPKK
-376 TISPELAL
+376 LNL

>member
-12 RNGMK
+12 TNGMK
-17 SVYLQ
+17 SIYLQ

-68 CQRYIQI
+68 CQRYIQL

-88 DGDFL
+88 EGDFL

-123 FRDLSQSFCEKYR
+123 FKDLSPSFCEKYR
-136 YYILHDKHLTNNN
+136 FYILHDKHLANCD
-149 KSIKRNTASS
+149 KSIKHNTASS

-175 IISHDYTSDIRPI
+175 IIPDDYTKDVRPI

-193 TSKDY
+193 INKDY
-198 LTDEEVMML
+198 LTVEEIQLL
-207 EHVKYEKYPQ
+207 EQMKYDKHPQ
-217 IPQASL
+217 LPQACL
-223 FSIYTGLRRSD
+223 FSRYTGLRRSD

-249 VYIEKYIAKT
+249 VYIEKKIVKT
-259 GMFARLPL
+259 EMFVRLPL
-267 SKDALRIIG
+267 SRDALRIIG

-295 HVKKWLESAGIKKN
+295 HVKRWLELANIRKH

-324 EKGISINVI
+324 EKGISTNII
-333 SALLC
+333 SSLLC
-338 HKKLSSTQIYSK
+338 HKKLSSTQVYSK
-350 VTRQMAEEAIEKA
+350 VTTQMVERTIEQIDFK
-363 NIMGINKQKKGKS
+363 NDNNPKK
-376 TISPELAL
+376 LNL

>member
-12 RNGMK
+12 TNGMK

-93 EYFHRNADFHGPKFE
+93 EYFHTNADFHGPKFE

-123 FRDLSQSFCEKYR
+123 FKDLSPSLCEKYR
-136 YYILHDKHLTNNN
+136 FNILHDKHLANCD
-149 KSIKRNTASS
+149 KSIKHNTASS

-175 IISHDYTSDIRPI
+175 IIPDDYTKDVRPI

-193 TSKDY
+193 INKDY
-198 LTDEEVMML
+198 LTVEEIQLL
-207 EHVKYEKYPQ
+207 EQMKYDKHPQ
-217 IPQASL
+217 LPQACL

-249 VYIEKYIAKT
+249 VYIEKKIVKT
-259 GMFARLPL
+259 EMFVRLPL
-267 SKDALRIIG
+267 SRDALRIIG

-295 HVKKWLESAGIKKN
+295 HVKRWLELANIRKH

-324 EKGISINVI
+324 EKGISTNII
-333 SALLC
+333 SSLLC
-338 HKKLSSTQIYSK
+338 HKKLSSTQVYSK
-350 VTRQMAEEAIEKA
+350 VTTQMVERTIEQIDFK
-363 NIMGINKQKKGKS
+363 NDNNPKK
-376 TISPELAL
+376 LNL

>member
-12 RNGMK
+12 TNGMK

-29 SKGEIVKYEFLNLEV
+29 TKGEIVKYEFLNLEV
-44 YSNPKTKDQRLF
+44 YSNPKTKEQRLF

-123 FRDLSQSFCEKYR
+123 FKDLSPSLCEKYR
-136 YYILHDKHLTNNN
+136 FYILHDKHLANCD
-149 KSIKRNTASS
+149 KSIKHNTASS

-175 IISHDYTSDIRPI
+175 IIPDDYTKEVRPI

-193 TSKDY
+193 INKDY
-198 LTDEEVMML
+198 LTVEEIQLL
-207 EHVKYEKYPQ
+207 EHMKYDKHPQ
-217 IPQASL
+217 LPQACL

-249 VYIEKYIAKT
+249 VYIEKKIVKT
-259 GMFARLPL
+259 EMFVRLPL
-267 SKDALRIIG
+267 SRDALRIIG

-295 HVKKWLESAGIKKN
+295 HVKRWLELANIRKH

-324 EKGISINVI
+324 EKGISTNII
-333 SALLC
+333 SSLLC
-338 HKKLSSTQIYSK
+338 HKKLSSTQVYSK
-350 VTRQMAEEAIEKA
+350 VTTQMVERTIEQIDFK
-363 NIMGINKQKKGKS
+363 NDNNPKK
-376 TISPELAL
+376 LNL

>member
-12 RNGMK
+12 TNGMK

-29 SKGEIVKYEFLNLEV
+29 TKGEIVKYEFLNLEV
-44 YSNPKTKDQRLF
+44 YSNPKTKEQRLF

-75 VRRDYNFLGKDNL
+75 VRCDYNFLGKDNL

-123 FRDLSQSFCEKYR
+123 FKDLSPSLCEKYR
-136 YYILHDKHLTNNN
+136 FYILHDKHLANCD
-149 KSIKRNTASS
+149 KSIKHNTASS

-175 IISHDYTSDIRPI
+175 IIPDDYTKDVRPI

-193 TSKDY
+193 INKDY
-198 LTDEEVMML
+198 LTVEEIQLL
-207 EHVKYEKYPQ
+207 EQMKYDKHPQ
-217 IPQASL
+217 LPQACL

-249 VYIEKYIAKT
+249 VYIEKKIVKT
-259 GMFARLPL
+259 EMFVRLPL
-267 SKDALRIIG
+267 SRDALRIIG

-295 HVKKWLESAGIKKN
+295 HVKRWLELANIRKH

-324 EKGISINVI
+324 EKGISTNII
-333 SALLC
+333 SSLLC
-338 HKKLSSTQIYSK
+338 HKKLSSTQVYSK
-350 VTRQMAEEAIEKA
+350 VTTQMVERTIEQIDFK
-363 NIMGINKQKKGKS
+363 NDNNPKK
-376 TISPELAL
+376 LNL

>member
-12 RNGMK
+12 TNGMK

-44 YSNPKTKDQRLF
+44 YSNPKTKEQRLF

-75 VRRDYNFLGKDNL
+75 VKRDYNFLGKDNL
-88 DGDFL
+88 EGDFL

-123 FRDLSQSFCEKYR
+123 FKDLSPSLCEKYR
-136 YYILHDKHLTNNN
+136 FYILHDKHLANCD
-149 KSIKRNTASS
+149 KSIKHNTASS

-175 IISHDYTSDIRPI
+175 IIPDDYTKDVRPI

-193 TSKDY
+193 INKDY
-198 LTDEEVMML
+198 LTVEEIQLL
-207 EHVKYEKYPQ
+207 EHMKYDKYPQ
-217 IPQASL
+217 LPQACL

-249 VYIEKYIAKT
+249 VYIEKKIVKT
-259 GMFARLPL
+259 EMFVRLPL
-267 SKDALRIIG
+267 SRDALRIIG

-295 HVKKWLESAGIKKN
+295 HVKRWLELANIRKH

-324 EKGISINVI
+324 EKGISTNII
-333 SALLC
+333 SSLLC
-338 HKKLSSTQIYSK
+338 HKKLSSTQVYSK
-350 VTRQMAEEAIEKA
+350 VTTQMVERTIEQIDFK
-363 NIMGINKQKKGKS
+363 NDNNPKK
-376 TISPELAL
+376 LNL